1 MKMLNTTIAS
11 LSVLL
16 LVIFASCKKTAPTAM
31 NMYNVKLTLQSQTF
45 PIDDN
50 GEVEMT
56 SKDSVT
62 VDYTLESPDE
72 DMYTVTLNKTGT
84 NTLTKTA
91 ITDNGKRRVYS
102 GSFKFKASDI
112 GAGVTSYRIFPLNK
126 EGVYLGDG
134 YKKITI
140 HVLSDLKYYSNIK
153 VYMADTTKN
162 EPCYLSASG
171 EGPNLYSYT
180 SGADNSTKIDFGFR
194 CTITE
199 NPREVKPYMYS
210 LSANP
215 LPFTPYDISSWT
227 KRVTLFSAPISGSA
241 ATWIS
246 RFNTGPKIEAEAKA
260 VNINLTSS
268 PELKANNFVFFKTPE
283 GKYGV
288 IFVAGKY
295 DDYQKRP
302 YLWLSYKMPD
312 Y

>member
-1 MKMLNTTIAS
+1 MKIRNTTIAS
-11 LSVLL
+11 VSVLL
-16 LVIFASCKKTAPTAM
+16 LGIFASCKKTAPTAM
-31 NMYNVKLTLQSQTF
+31 NMYNVKLTFESKTF
-45 PIDDN
+45 PMNEN
-50 GEVEMT
+50 GEVEIT

-62 VDYTLESPDE
+62 IDYTLESPDE

-102 GSFKFKASDI
+102 GSFKFLAKDL
-112 GAGVTSYRIFPLNK
+112 GAGITSYRIFPLNK

-162 EPCYLSASG
+162 EPCYLSAG
-171 EGPNLYSYT
+171 YDGPTLYNYT
-180 SGADNSTKIDFGFR
+180 SGAANSAKIDFGFY

-199 NPREVKPYMYS
+199 NPRKVHPFMYS

-215 LPFTPYDISSWT
+215 LPFAPYDISSWPT
-227 KRVTLFSAPISGSA
+227 KRVTLFSAPVSGSTG
-241 ATWIS
+241 TWIT

-260 VNINLTSS
+260 ATINQTSS
-268 PELKANNFVFFKTPE
+268 PELKPGNFVFFKTPE

-288 IFVAGKY
+288 LLVINQY
-295 DDYQKRP
+295 DDYLKRP
-302 YLWLSYKMPD
+302 YLWVSYKMPD
-312 Y
+312 